1 MDLPVL
7 CRTVLFKGMTEDEV
21 SCALLSLQAKTKDAK
36 KGRALLHAGDFTDD
50 LGLVL
55 AGSVTIEGHDVWG
68 NRVILGHVVSGEIF
82 AEAYALLDEPLQVDV
97 IANEDCRVLFLHLG
111 SAEALAGC
119 TASWAS
125 KFTAN
130 LLTVTSRKNLH
141 LAGRSFHTAPKTVR
155 GRVMSYLNAVS
166 LQAQSRDF
174 TIPFDRQQLADY
186 LNVGANGA
194 FKGTG
199 KDAEGRSDQNEK
211 ESLSDPLKN
220 LPAASAAGRNRFYL
234 FFFPKMPEPLLCS
247 SPMVSA

>member
-82 AEAYALLDEPLQVDV
+82 AEVYALLDEPLQVDV

-130 LLTVTSRKNLH
+130 LLTVASRKNLH

-186 LNVGANGA
+186 LNVERTALS
-194 FKGTG
+194 KELG
-199 KDAEGRSDQNEK
+199 KMQKDGLIK
-211 ESLSDPLKN
+211 TKKN
-220 LPAASAAGRNRFYL
+220 HFLIL
-234 FFFPKMPEPLLCS
+234 
-247 SPMVSA
+247 